1 MLGFT
6 IFCFW
11 LSLRHCLLLSEAIP
25 MKHSIKRAW
34 DENRELLWD
43 QIALEASSKETTWFC
58 VEVNMKIYDV
68 CSREDQV

>member
-1 MLGFT
+1 
-6 IFCFW
+6 
-11 LSLRHCLLLSEAIP
+11 

-43 QIALEASSKETTWFC
+43 QIALEASIKETTWFC
-58 VEVNMKIYDV
+58 VEVNIKIYDV